1 MSTITGYYRY
11 KVPSVSASGNTV
23 TFEITDYLGNKTY
36 KVCNILP
43 QSLCTGKRILKY
55 LNRDGQYRFYAF
67 SNYYDEMDNP
77 KEIGRVNNMITSILN
92 SKSAVKSV
100 GYKSERVLNLKSDT
114 ISGTELIL
122 LRDIYTSPRVYLY
135 IGTTTDTEND
145 WLLVTIKANKNIRK
159 EAKAKFSQIDIEVT
173 LPETY
178 TITML

>member
-1 MSTITGYYRY
+1 MTNLVKFYRY
-11 KVPSVSASGNTV
+11 KVPSVAAAGNTV
-23 TFEITDYLGNKTY
+23 QFKLDGVVDKT
-36 KVCNILP
+36 CTILP
-43 QSLCTGKRILKY
+43 INTCTGKRILKY
-55 LNRDGQYRFYAF
+55 LNRDGQYRFYPF
-67 SNYYDEMDNP
+67 LNYYEESEKP
-77 KEIGRVNNMITSILN
+77 REIGTVNNMITSILN

-145 WLLVTIKANKNIRK
+145 WLLVSIKANKNIRK